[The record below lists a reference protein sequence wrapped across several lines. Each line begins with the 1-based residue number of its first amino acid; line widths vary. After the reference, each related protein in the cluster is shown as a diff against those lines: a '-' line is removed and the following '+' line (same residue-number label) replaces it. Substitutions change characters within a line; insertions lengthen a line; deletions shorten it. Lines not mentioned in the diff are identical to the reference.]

1 MLIMDLKK
9 SYNYYQK
16 LSVNG
21 SVFWRSK
28 IGEEGRHLVEGP
40 TSNGLRVARRRQ
52 VLADSFL

>member
-1 MLIMDLKK
+1 MDLKK

-21 SVFWRSK
+21 SMFWRSK